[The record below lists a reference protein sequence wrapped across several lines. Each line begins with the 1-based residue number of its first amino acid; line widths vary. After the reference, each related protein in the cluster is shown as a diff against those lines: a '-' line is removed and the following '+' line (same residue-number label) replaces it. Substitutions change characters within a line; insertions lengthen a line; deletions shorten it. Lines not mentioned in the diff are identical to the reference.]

1 MSRITPS
8 ARIAGLVV
16 AAAIVAVFVVW
27 LTGRGAQPADQA
39 GAPAGPTAPNIVQP
53 GAPGASSSTLAPE
66 DVGRLGTIPATEA
79 DVDFVEGMILHH
91 AQALVMADYV
101 PARTTGQQIRL
112 LAKRLRIG
120 QQSEIDQME
129 QWLADHRAEAP
140 GATAS
145 GQGGHGHHT
154 GHLMPGMLTAAELAR
169 MEAARGTAFDRLFLQ
184 YMIRH
189 HVGALTMIKQL
200 DDAGGGSQSELDNMV
215 RHIDTDQTV
224 EINRMR
230 QLLDRVR

>member
-16 AAAIVAVFVVW
+16 AATIVVVFVVW
-27 LTGRGAQPADQA
+27 LTGRGALPADQ
-39 GAPAGPTAPNIVQP
+39 GGGAGPTAPNIVQP
-53 GAPGASSSTLAPE
+53 GAPGASSTTLAPE
-66 DVGRLGTIPATEA
+66 DLGRAGTIRPTEA
-79 DVDFVEGMILHH
+79 DVEFVEGMILHH

-101 PARTTGQQIRL
+101 PARTTGQQVRL

-129 QWLADHRAEAP
+129 QWLADHRGEAQGP
-140 GATAS
+140 TAS
-145 GQGGHGHHT
+145 GQGTHGHHT

-200 DDAGGGSQSELDNMV
+200 YDAGGGAQSELDNMV

-230 QLLDRVR
+230 QLLDTVR